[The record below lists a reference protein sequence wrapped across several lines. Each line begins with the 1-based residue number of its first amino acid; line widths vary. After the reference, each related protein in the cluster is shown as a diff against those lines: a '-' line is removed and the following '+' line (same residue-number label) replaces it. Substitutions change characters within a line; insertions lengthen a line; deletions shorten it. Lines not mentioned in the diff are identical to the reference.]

1 VLGMVDALRWVHED
15 TDEIHGY
22 ELPAHSRSKFVLAA
36 ASAAVSAKF
45 ARLSREACRL
55 SPLIPKRPIVDQNFV
70 LCQPLRPARKRAG
83 SWSRGAYGIFPDRR
97 TEVGSSTRH
106 TASRRL
112 ALSSGENNGWVLAK
126 DLRGLVKK
134 GRCT

>member
-83 SWSRGAYGIFPDRR
+83 SWSRGAYGIFPDRSR
-97 TEVGSSTRH
+97 LVHTAHGIPSPGPEQRREQWVGSGQGF
-106 TASRRL
+106 AW
-112 ALSSGENNGWVLAK
+112 SS
-126 DLRGLVKK
+126 
-134 GRCT
+134 